1 MIEIQIKKAET
12 LQKIEDLRENLNKT
26 NNELATLE
34 LLEIASKSPEMLA
47 DWEFWQKEI
56 ENALDGCEVSLDAIK
71 QELGYDT
78 ILKDWNIERERA
90 NIDIKERNARILTIE
105 NWLEANKQR
114 TIQKEIA
121 EIILEYLKAGDCDKE
136 TLKTADSFI
145 NANVAD
151 ATDDCRNLIGGGL

>member
-1 MIEIQIKKAET
+1 MIKIQLKKAEI
-12 LQKIEDLRENLNKT
+12 LKRVEDLRENLNKT

-47 DWEFWQKEI
+47 DWELWQKEI

-90 NIDIKERNARILTIE
+90 NIDIKERNARIMTIE

-121 EIILEYLKAGDCDKE
+121 EIILEYLKASDCDKE

>member
-47 DWEFWQKEI
+47 DWELWQKEI

-90 NIDIKERNARILTIE
+90 NIDIKERNARIMTIE

-121 EIILEYLKAGDCDKE
+121 KTILEYLKSGDCDKE
-136 TLKTADSFI
+136 TLKTADAFI
-145 NANVAD
+145 DANVND
-151 ATDDCRNLIGGGL
+151 ASDDCRNLIGGGL

>member
-1 MIEIQIKKAET
+1 MIKIQIKKAET

-26 NNELATLE
+26 NNELTTLE

-90 NIDIKERNARILTIE
+90 NIDIKERNARIMTIE

-121 EIILEYLKAGDCDKE
+121 KTILEYLKAGDCDKE

-151 ATDDCRNLIGGGL
+151 ASDDYRNITNII

>member
-1 MIEIQIKKAET
+1 MIKIQLKKAET
-12 LQKIEDLRENLNKT
+12 IQKIEDLRENLNKA
-26 NNELATLE
+26 NNELATLD

-56 ENALDGCEVSLDAIK
+56 ENALDGCEVALDAIK

-78 ILKDWNIERERA
+78 ILKDWNVERNRA
-90 NIDIKERNARILTIE
+90 NIDIKERNARIMTIE

-121 EIILEYLKAGDCDKE
+121 ETILEYLRSSDCDKE

-145 NANVAD
+145 DANVDD
-151 ATDDCRNLIGGGL
+151 ASDDCRNLIGGGL

>member
-1 MIEIQIKKAET
+1 MIKIQIKKAET
-12 LQKIEDLRENLNKT
+12 IQKIEDLRENLNKA
-26 NNELATLE
+26 NNELATLD

-90 NIDIKERNARILTIE
+90 NIDIKERNARIMTIE
-105 NWLEANKQR
+105 NWLEVNKQR

-121 EIILEYLKAGDCDKE
+121 KTILEYLKADYCDKE
-136 TLKTADSFI
+136 TLRTADAFI
-145 NANVAD
+145 DANIND
-151 ATDDCRNLIGGGL
+151 ASDDCRNLIGGGL